1 MHKAIYSRWLE
12 SKIYF
17 LKVQGIQATN
27 QSGPDSPAGGDD
39 KSLSK
44 AQLVCG
50 VGRGGG
56 LAQEGLTLHSAQ
68 NRDWPFPEW
77 ELAGKGRV
85 PSPEASDH
93 SPSTRDQKL
102 DKCTG
107 SLRSRAGWRWQA
119 R

>member
-1 MHKAIYSRWLE
+1 MLFE
-12 SKIYF
+12 
-17 LKVQGIQATN
+17 G
-27 QSGPDSPAGGDD
+27 SGDPDNPSDPDSPEGGAD
-39 KSLSK
+39 KTLSK

-56 LAQEGLTLHSAQ
+56 LLQEGLTLHSAQ

-77 ELAGKGRV
+77 ELAEQGRV

-93 SPSTRDQKL
+93 SLSAREQKL
-102 DKCTG
+102 DKCAW
-107 SLRSRAGWRWQA
+107 SLRSLAGQGWQA